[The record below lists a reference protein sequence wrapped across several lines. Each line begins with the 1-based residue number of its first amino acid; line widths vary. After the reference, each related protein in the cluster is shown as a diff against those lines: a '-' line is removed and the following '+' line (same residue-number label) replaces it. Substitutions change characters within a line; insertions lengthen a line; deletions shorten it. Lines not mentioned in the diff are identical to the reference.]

1 MITITFYG
9 LDQFVVGNLS
19 KDLTPRIAK
28 LYGVDE
34 EDIIFISPQVMVFH
48 KGVEQTSWNILIKVS
63 APRDVVG
70 LQDEMSDLIMKGI
83 GEVAIHVTVLFEY
96 YSTGDRYQRINDDYP
111 LFITEANL
119 VDLENDY
126 DDEEDSES
134 DEEEEDIYT
143 GDIFEGLNK

>member
-1 MITITFYG
+1 MISIEVFG

-48 KGVEQTSWNILIKVS
+48 KGVEQTSWNILIK
-63 APRDVVG
+63 
-70 LQDEMSDLIMKGI
+70 DEMSDLIMKGI